1 MATLYIEEY
10 AGLPKGSRNE
20 NLPVVGELIAKQKI
34 SLSSS
39 SSQSSALDK
48 RTSFVMLT
56 ADVAAQW
63 EEGAN
68 PTADADSRYLPA
80 DTPRPF
86 QVTGSNKIAARTQA

>member
-10 AGLPKGSRNE
+10 AGLPQGSRNE
-20 NLPVVGELIAKQKI
+20 YVPAPGALIAKQKI
-34 SLSSS
+34 SISATSA
-39 SSQSSALDK
+39 QSAAIDK
-48 RTSFVMLT
+48 RTAYVMLT

-63 EEGAN
+63 EIGTN

-86 QVTGSNKIAARTQA
+86 AVTGGQLIAARTQA

>member
-10 AGLPKGSRNE
+10 AGLPKGARNE
-20 NLPVVGELIAKQKI
+20 NLPVVGELVDKHKIAI
-34 SLSSS
+34 SA
-39 SSQSSALDK
+39 SSAQSQVLNK

-63 EEGAN
+63 EEGSN

-86 QVTGSNKIAARTQA
+86 QVTGGNKIAARTQA